1 MDEEVIK
8 SGNTLTTTLK
18 DTNRG
23 SIILMHSAGVNL
35 DATLKALPEL
45 INTLKAQGYSFV
57 NVSKLLDKK
66 PYR

>member
-8 SGNTLTTTLK
+8 SCDILTTTLK
-18 DTNRG
+18 DTNHG

-45 INTLKAQGYSFV
+45 TITLKAQGYSFV
-57 NVSKLLDKK
+57 TVSELLDKK